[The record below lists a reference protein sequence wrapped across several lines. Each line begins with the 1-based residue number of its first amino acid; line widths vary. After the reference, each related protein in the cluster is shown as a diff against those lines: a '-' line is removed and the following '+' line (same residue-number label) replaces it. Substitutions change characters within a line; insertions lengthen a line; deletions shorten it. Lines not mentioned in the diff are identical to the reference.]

1 MTFNTTMIKIRGLL
15 GRVRARV
22 SVQLGLALLASLLL
36 HFGLLAQVHWPDW
49 LSTEDSH
56 ATVLQARLVLPPVP
70 SPPVAV
76 PQSPA
81 LPKPAAKKALLPE
94 SAPVPAEPHVASPPS
109 VDQDA
114 AVVESAAE
122 ELAAVDPDW
131 AEADRPLPEEDLVLP
146 EPYQAV
152 TTEFAVY
159 VNGESS
165 AAGRA
170 TIDFV
175 LESAQQYALRW
186 TVEGRGL
193 LKLLYP
199 KLVQESRGEVR
210 THGLRPQ
217 HYRYAFG
224 SRADKIYEARFD
236 WDARVLT
243 LLGSKGE
250 QHHDLPQNT
259 QDLLSFMY
267 QFMFVPPL
275 QEMQVAL
282 TNGRR
287 LGEYAYEFEGEEPLQ
302 VGERTIQTVHIAHT
316 RGETDEKIELW
327 LASDY
332 RYVPVK
338 IRKIEKNGMVIEQ
351 VATQLNAR

>member
-1 MTFNTTMIKIRGLL
+1 MIKIRGLPDWI
-15 GRVRARV
+15 RMRV
-22 SVQLGLALLASLLL
+22 SWQLGLALLLSLLL
-36 HFGLLAQVHWPDW
+36 HLGLLAQIHWPDW
-49 LSTEDSH
+49 LSTDDRQ
-56 ATVLQARLVLPPVP
+56 ATVLQARLVLPPAPSTAAVVP
-70 SPPVAV
+70 V
-76 PQSPA
+76 PQSPM
-81 LPKPAAKKALLPE
+81 PSKPAAKKAKPP
-94 SAPVPAEPHVASPPS
+94 SPVPAPAEPDVAVSPPA
-109 VDQDA
+109 VQDE
-114 AVVESAAE
+114 AVAPASEAE
-122 ELAAVDPDW
+122 AGIEDPDW
-131 AEADRPLPEEDLVLP
+131 AEAGRPLPEDDVALP

-159 VNGESS
+159 VNGETS
-165 AAGRA
+165 AAGSA
-170 TIDFV
+170 TIEFV
-175 LESAQQYALRW
+175 LESAQQYRLRW
-186 TVEGRGL
+186 AVEGRGL

-199 KLVQESRGEVR
+199 RLVQESRGEVR

-217 HYRYAFG
+217 YYRYAFG
-224 SRADKIYEARFD
+224 SRADKTYEAKFD
-236 WDARVLT
+236 WDAKLLT
-243 LLGSKGE
+243 LIGSKGE

-287 LGEYAYEFEGEEPLQ
+287 LGEYEYEFEGEETLQ
-302 VGERTIQTVHIAHT
+302 VGEHTIQAVHIAHT

-338 IRKIEKNGMVIEQ
+338 IRKVEKSGMVIEQ
-351 VATQLNAR
+351 VATQLNSR